1 MAMMTVTR
9 VAHAC
14 VLLDFDGY
22 RILTDPWF
30 SEKPGYYQGERRAY
44 DSAADL
50 PPLAAVLVS
59 HGHYDHF
66 DLAAFA
72 AYTDKAVPMLVKRG
86 LGEAARR
93 HGFTDV
99 TELDAWQG
107 ARVGPLNITATPA
120 RHKIPEVTYVIEGA
134 GRRVFFGADT
144 LRIAELDE
152 IGRRW
157 GEINLALL
165 PIDGLT
171 IRPLWNKQVVMNA
184 IEAADLTRVLRPR
197 LAVPIHY
204 AFTGGTLRDRILL
217 KKDPRPQVYVDA
229 AADVA
234 PDTDVRV
241 LDPGQQLT
249 M

>member
-1 MAMMTVTR
+1 MATTTVTR

-14 VLLDFDGY
+14 VLIDFDGHLV
-22 RILTDPWF
+22 LTDPWF
-30 SEKPGYYQGERRAY
+30 SEKRGYYQGERRAY

-50 PPLAAVLVS
+50 PPLAAVVVS

-66 DLAAFA
+66 DIAAFA
-72 AYTDKAVPMLVKRG
+72 AYPDRTVPMLVKRG
-86 LGEAARR
+86 LGATARR
-93 HGFTDV
+93 HGFTNV

-107 ARVGPLNITATPA
+107 ARVGPINVTATPA
-120 RHKIPEVTYVIEGA
+120 RHKIPEVTYIIEAA

-144 LRIAELDE
+144 LRIAELDQ
-152 IGRRW
+152 IGRRF
-157 GEINLALL
+157 GDIDLALL
-165 PIDGLT
+165 PINGLT
-171 IRPLWNKQVVMNA
+171 IRPLWNRQVVMNA
-184 IEAADLTRVLRPR
+184 VEAADLTRVLRPR

-204 AFTGGTLRDRILL
+204 AFTGGSVRDRVLL

-229 AADVA
+229 AADLA

-249 M
+249 V

>member
-1 MAMMTVTR
+1 LTR

-14 VLLDFDGY
+14 VLLDFDGQ
-22 RILTDPWF
+22 RVLTDPWF
-30 SEKPGYYQGERRAY
+30 SEKPGYYQGEPRAY

-50 PPLAAVLVS
+50 PPLAGVLVS

-72 AYTDKAVPMLVKRG
+72 AYPDKSVPMLVKRG
-86 LGEAARR
+86 LGKEARR
-93 HGFTDV
+93 HGFTNV
-99 TELDAWQG
+99 TELDAWQN
-107 ARVGPLNITATPA
+107 ARIGPLTVTATPA

-144 LRIAELDE
+144 LRIDELDE
-152 IGRRW
+152 IGR
-157 GEINLALL
+157 GFGDIDLALL
-165 PIDGLT
+165 PINGLT

-184 IEAADLTRVLRPR
+184 VEAADLTRVLRPR

-204 AFTGGTLRDRILL
+204 AFTGGPVRDRILL

-241 LDPGQQLT
+241 LEPGQQLT
-249 M
+249 V